1 MKQNICTNLLP
12 TDRSLLKVILLGI
25 ITLGIYPIIINSRIS
40 KDINIIA
47 SNHDGLHTM
56 HYCLVYFLFSWLT
69 IGVYPLIWFHRL
81 SERISNEIKRRGI
94 TYQFDVADF
103 WLWAVLGSIFI
114 VGPYIYVHKLLTAM
128 NLLSSDYN
136 QTVNI
141 EESVPEK
148 TTKLPSTFPNMLLSL
163 TLIALVAA
171 AALAGV
177 YMLTK
182 DPIAAAMVE
191 KQQSAI
197 MQVLPEVEGDIRI
210 AEAEESNGVT
220 LYKAYVGEEWIGTAV
235 EASTE
240 GNQNMPFGGT
250 FRLMVGFNNVGDVVK
265 YVVLEH
271 SETPGLGAKMDK
283 WFCDTT
289 KLSRSIINRNPSDET
304 FVIQKAGESR
314 GGVDAITASTITSRA
329 FLEVVVK
336 AYNGIA
342 QQPMPIEA
350 TSGATQLTTEEG
362 GQQ

>member
-1 MKQNICTNLLP
+1 M
-12 TDRSLLKVILLGI
+12 
-25 ITLGIYPIIINSRIS
+25 
-40 KDINIIA
+40 A
-47 SNHDGLHTM
+47 
-56 HYCLVYFLFSWLT
+56 
-69 IGVYPLIWFHRL
+69 
-81 SERISNEIKRRGI
+81 
-94 TYQFDVADF
+94 
-103 WLWAVLGSIFI
+103 
-114 VGPYIYVHKLLTAM
+114 KLQ
-128 NLLSSDYN
+128 SSF
-136 QTVNI
+136 
-141 EESVPEK
+141 K
-148 TTKLPSTFPNMLLSL
+148 NMLLSL
-163 TLIALVAA
+163 TMIALVAA

-182 DPIAAAMVE
+182 DPIAAAMAE

-197 MQVLPEVEGDIRI
+197 MQVLPEVEGVTI

-250 FRLMVGFNNVGDVVK
+250 FRLMVGFNNVGDVVR
-265 YVVLEH
+265 YVVLEQA
-271 SETPGLGAKMDK
+271 ETPGLGALMST
-283 WFCDTT
+283 WFCNPDKPKSNILGKNPATT
-289 KLSRSIINRNPSDET
+289 NFSVSKD
-304 FVIQKAGESR
+304 
-314 GGVDAITASTITSRA
+314 GGDVDAITASTITSRA

>member
-1 MKQNICTNLLP
+1 M
-12 TDRSLLKVILLGI
+12 
-25 ITLGIYPIIINSRIS
+25 
-40 KDINIIA
+40 A
-47 SNHDGLHTM
+47 
-56 HYCLVYFLFSWLT
+56 
-69 IGVYPLIWFHRL
+69 
-81 SERISNEIKRRGI
+81 
-94 TYQFDVADF
+94 
-103 WLWAVLGSIFI
+103 
-114 VGPYIYVHKLLTAM
+114 KLQ
-128 NLLSSDYN
+128 SSF
-136 QTVNI
+136 
-141 EESVPEK
+141 K
-148 TTKLPSTFPNMLLSL
+148 NMLLSL

-182 DPIAAAMVE
+182 DPIAAAMTE
-191 KQQSAI
+191 KQQNAI
-197 MQVLPEVEGDIRI
+197 MQVLPDVEGDIRI

-250 FRLMVGFNNVGDVVK
+250 FRLMVGFDQVGNVVN
-265 YVVLEH
+265 YEVLEQA
-271 SETPGLGAKMDK
+271 ETPGLGALMTT
-283 WFCDTT
+283 WFKSKSNILGKNPATT
-289 KLSRSIINRNPSDET
+289 NFSVSKD
-304 FVIQKAGESR
+304 
-314 GGVDAITASTITSRA
+314 GGDVDAITASTITSRA

>member
-1 MKQNICTNLLP
+1 M
-12 TDRSLLKVILLGI
+12 
-25 ITLGIYPIIINSRIS
+25 
-40 KDINIIA
+40 A
-47 SNHDGLHTM
+47 
-56 HYCLVYFLFSWLT
+56 
-69 IGVYPLIWFHRL
+69 
-81 SERISNEIKRRGI
+81 
-94 TYQFDVADF
+94 
-103 WLWAVLGSIFI
+103 
-114 VGPYIYVHKLLTAM
+114 KLQ
-128 NLLSSDYN
+128 SSF
-136 QTVNI
+136 
-141 EESVPEK
+141 K
-148 TTKLPSTFPNMLLSL
+148 NMLLSL

-182 DPIAAAMVE
+182 DPIAAAMTE

-210 AEAEESNGVT
+210 AEAEKSNGVI

-250 FRLMVGFNNVGDVVK
+250 FRLMVGFNSVGDVVR
-265 YVVLEH
+265 YVVLEQA
-271 SETPGLGAKMDK
+271 ETPGLGALMST
-283 WFCDTT
+283 WFCNLDKPKSNILGKNPATT
-289 KLSRSIINRNPSDET
+289 EFSVSKD
-304 FVIQKAGESR
+304 
-314 GGVDAITASTITSRA
+314 GGDVDAITASTITSRA

-350 TSGATQLTTEEG
+350 ASGATQLTTEEG